1 MKKMEMIPLTE
12 SCDDREEGEI
22 IDDLEDVSDSSMFP
36 DSPEDFGK
44 SVSPP
49 ELLSAVCLSSVSS
62 NEYYRTCGRDF
73 YDDETFSSCNKNKK
87 QWKHKRKRTICHDLK
102 RRNSHVRHRRR
113 ISIEILSD
121 SDTDYVDPNYAK
133 QLKDALKR
141 ESPQELH
148 NSLRTRLK
156 GFIDPGSED
165 ESSLNVL
172 RNIALHSTKPPEALE
187 ENQSESKDDNKQSKD
202 LIKENFEDHELYQL
216 RMAAL
221 KSVVLEKHEQRKKK
235 NAKLEMNLKHDTG
248 DIDKE
253 NDRSVINNDT
263 ELKSLKQNS
272 DSNGNCSATQQE
284 ELTHNNGE
292 AADEDVDILRAM
304 LLANMTKT
312 LAAKFPTPTNSA
324 KELAQVENAN
334 VKPTTAGQTCVANH
348 VIIKP
353 LIINVN
359 NDSDSDVGFS
369 ENENSFKDTVTE
381 FLKKQR
387 AEVENVKKKE
397 VTLNRSDDTL
407 MDKSVMKLLPHS
419 QQLEYKQL
427 KQRLI
432 NARKRNKLRRP
443 SQRISESKRDQ
454 AQVITK
460 KVPKVKID
468 TSASSTTSNIKVTK
482 SVQERKNTQSS
493 TNLQKTLNELQ
504 IRKNGRLQMK
514 GKYRSLGVLLHRINQ
529 ASNIRRQYE
538 IEVKKQLHELQ
549 KLRVKLATSHQ
560 NFTNLVQHLVKEKLV
575 IDQRTYKIIK
585 TPAAS
590 PAPVTSTPKQVT
602 KDKLHQFVP
611 TSPKSTTQTEMVLL
625 EPNDVTKVFVKESD
639 VIPKYISPLDNRDG
653 IGIND
658 PLMTLCPY
666 DVLGTCKD
674 KECQYMHCA

>member
-62 NEYYRTCGRDF
+62 NEYYRTCGKF
-73 YDDETFSSCNKNKK
+73 YDDETFSSCNKK

-102 RRNSHVRHRRR
+102 RRNSHVRRRRR

-187 ENQSESKDDNKQSKD
+187 EDKFESKDDNKQSKD

-221 KSVVLEKHEQRKKK
+221 KSVVMEKHEQRKKK
-235 NAKLEMNLKHDTG
+235 NAKLEINSKHDAG

-253 NDRSVINNDT
+253 NDQSIINNDT
-263 ELKSLKQNS
+263 ELKTLKQNS
-272 DSNGNCSATQQE
+272 DCSATQQE
-284 ELTHNNGE
+284 ESTHNNGKGE
-292 AADEDVDILRAM
+292 DVMDEDVDILRAM

-312 LAAKFPTPTNSA
+312 LAAKFPTAANIV
-324 KELAQVENAN
+324 KELPQVENAN
-334 VKPTTAGQTCVANH
+334 VKPTAEQTFVSNH

-359 NDSDSDVGFS
+359 NDSDSDVELS
-369 ENENSFKDTVTE
+369 ESENSFKDTVTE

-432 NARKRNKLRRP
+432 NARKKNKLRRP

-454 AQVITK
+454 TQVITK

-468 TSASSTTSNIKVTK
+468 TTPSGTTQNFKVTK
-482 SVQERKNTQSS
+482 SVQERKGTQSS
-493 TNLQKTLNELQ
+493 TNLQRTLNELQ

-560 NFTNLVQHLVKEKLV
+560 NFTNLVQQLVKEKQV
-575 IDQRTYKIIK
+575 IDQRTYNIIK
-585 TPAAS
+585 TPAAT
-590 PAPVTSTPKQVT
+590 PAPVTSTPKQMT
-602 KDKLHQFVP
+602 IDKLHQFVP
-611 TSPKSTTQTEMVLL
+611 SPKSTTQTEKVLL
-625 EPNDVTKVFVKESD
+625 EPNDVTKEFAKESD
-639 VIPKYISPLDNRDG
+639 VIPKYISPLDNRC
-653 IGIND
+653 
-658 PLMTLCPY
+658 T
-666 DVLGTCKD
+666 K
-674 KECQYMHCA
+674 